1 MRNRLRKAVFVVF
14 SGLSAL
20 AFYGA
25 YASYIKRKDCFNE
38 LGRCFDSETGVVYLE
53 QSGVAWLSLAVL
65 ASGVALYQLWR
76 LIH

>member
-1 MRNRLRKAVFVVF
+1 MKNRLRASVLVVS

-20 AFYGA
+20 FFYGY
-25 YASYIKRKDCFNE
+25 YASYFKREDCFNE